1 MLRLLLLVLSTG
13 LFSIV
18 LGPVVTEPVHPSPAY
33 PETLPGAF
41 TGGFGEETCHSCHFD
56 YPLNPGTGSL
66 AVEGVPGQYRPGKRY
81 TFTIVL
87 KRKELGR
94 AGFQLSSR
102 FTDGSQ
108 AGEFSNNSER
118 LRFTKALRTVRYLQ
132 HSSEGSTVNGNRA
145 QWEVQWTAP
154 SPGEGKIIINMAAN
168 AGNGDASAFGDY
180 IYVREFR
187 IAQADS

>member
-13 LFSIV
+13 LLSIV
-18 LGPVVTEPVHPSPAY
+18 LGPAVTEPVHPSPVY

-56 YPLNPGTGSL
+56 YPLNPGIGSL

-81 TFTIVL
+81 TFTIIL

-154 SPGEGKIIINMAAN
+154 SPGGGKIIINMAAN